1 MDKNKNNPVIRNK
14 DSNIGEK
21 TDVLS
26 NIDESHMTISMDE
39 KKENNNEF
47 VPKDYNKEM
56 IDVTSNTGKCAF
68 PNWKNFLET
77 DTSLFLIIFIPNL
90 SFFDFC
96 F

>member
-21 TDVLS
+21 IDVLL

-39 KKENNNEF
+39 DKENNNGS

-56 IDVTSNTGKCAF
+56 IDVTSNTGKC
-68 PNWKNFLET
+68 
-77 DTSLFLIIFIPNL
+77 IFSN
-90 SFFDFC
+90 
-96 F
+96 